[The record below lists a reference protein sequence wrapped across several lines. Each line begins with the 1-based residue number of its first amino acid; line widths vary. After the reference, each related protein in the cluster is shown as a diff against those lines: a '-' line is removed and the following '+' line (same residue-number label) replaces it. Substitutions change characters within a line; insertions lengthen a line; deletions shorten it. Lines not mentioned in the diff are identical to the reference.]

1 MQVKKTRLANGTE
14 KQTEWNAIN
23 WRKTNGTVRNLRHR
37 IFRATQEGN
46 LKKVRSLQ
54 KLMLKSYS
62 NRLVSVRRVAQINAG
77 KNTPGVDKLVIKTP
91 AARGR
96 MVDALAHYTLWK
108 AKPARR
114 VYIPKANNKFR
125 PLGIPVVVDRC
136 LQAMLKNALE
146 PAWEARFEG
155 SSYGFRPGRSCHDAI
170 EKIYGLARPN
180 KTKKWVLD
188 ADIRGAF
195 DNISHAYLLKTI
207 GPVPGKELIKQ
218 WLKAGY
224 VEHGTFH
231 ATEQG
236 TPQGGVASPL
246 LANIALHGME
256 EAIGVKYDYRG
267 QLIGKRAVV
276 RYADDF
282 VCFCESRE
290 DAEHVQHILVEW
302 LKVRGLTLSE
312 EKTRIVHLTEGFDF
326 LGFNVRHYPAP
337 QTSRSG
343 WKLLI
348 KPSKEAVQDV
358 QKKLKDQW
366 NKAQGT
372 SVQSVLAKLNPIIRG
387 WANYF
392 RTAVA
397 KEIFNSLDRWMFYKT
412 DRYTRRMHPKKS
424 ADWRHR
430 KYWAR
435 FQLDRLDSW
444 VFGDKQ
450 TGGHLLK
457 FSWFP
462 IERHTLVKG
471 KSSPDDPRL
480 ADYWRKRQEAKAR
493 DLTFSKQKL
502 AKRQKGRCLQCGE
515 SLFNEEEL
523 QVHHRLAKSQ
533 GGKDVYSNLALVH
546 LLCHQHI
553 HAVTERSMR
562 DCQQYNDRDLLTE
575 EKRMHRPS
583 GPEESK
589 ELCCS

>member
-1 MQVKKTRLANGTE
+1 MQAHTSLANGTE
-14 KQTEWNAIN
+14 KQTDWNTIH
-23 WRKTNGTVRNLRHR
+23 WRKANRTVRNLRHR

-46 LKKVRSLQ
+46 LNKVRSLQ

-96 MVDALAHYTLWK
+96 MVDALAHYSLWK
-108 AKPARR
+108 AKPTRR
-114 VYIPKANNKFR
+114 VYIPKASGNKLR

-136 LQAMLKNALE
+136 LQSMVKNALE

-188 ADIRGAF
+188 ADIRRAF
-195 DNISHAYLLKTI
+195 DHISHEYLVKAI
-207 GPVPGKELIKQ
+207 GPVPGRELIKQ

-224 VEHGTFH
+224 VEHREFH

-256 EAIGVKYDYRG
+256 KAIGVTYNCRG
-267 QLIGKRAVV
+267 ELVGKRAVV

-282 VCFCESRE
+282 VCFCETRE
-290 DAEHVQHILVEW
+290 DAERVQGILVEW
-302 LKVRGLTLSE
+302 LKERGLTLSQ

-326 LGFNVRHYPAP
+326 LGFNIRHYPTP
-337 QTSRSG
+337 QTSRTG

-348 KPSKEAVQDV
+348 KPSKESIQEV
-358 QKKLKDQW
+358 QKKLKDLW
-366 NKAQGT
+366 KKVQGT
-372 SVQSVLAKLNPIIRG
+372 NAQTVLGRLNPVIRG

-392 RTAVA
+392 RIAVA
-397 KEIFNSLDRWMFYKT
+397 KEVFSGLDRWMFHKADHYA
-412 DRYTRRMHPKKS
+412 RRMHSRKS
-424 ADWRHR
+424 KDWRYH
-430 KYWAR
+430 KYWG
-435 FQLDRLDSW
+435 QLHLDRNDLW

-450 TGGHLLK
+450 TGAYLLK

-462 IERHTLVKG
+462 IERHVLVKG
-471 KSSPDDPRL
+471 TASPDDPRL
-480 ADYWRKRQEAKAR
+480 KDYWTKRQAAKVK

-502 AKRQKGRCLQCGE
+502 AKRQQGRCPECGE
-515 SLFNEEEL
+515 SLFNDEEL
-523 QVHHRLAKSQ
+523 HVHHLLARSK
-533 GGKDVYSNLALVH
+533 GGQNSYSNLALVH

-553 HAVTERSMR
+553 HAKTERAMR
-562 DCQQYNDRDLLTE
+562 DCQQFNDQELTE
-575 EKRMHRPS
+575 ENVIAQRSKQ
-583 GPEESK
+583 EEKK

>member
-1 MQVKKTRLANGTE
+1 VQAQNLANGTE
-14 KQTEWNAIN
+14 KLTDWNAIN
-23 WRKTNGTVRNLRHR
+23 WRKANRTVRNLRQR

-46 LKKVRSLQ
+46 LNKVHSLQ
-54 KLMLKSYS
+54 KLMLRSYS

-91 AARGR
+91 AARGS
-96 MVDALAHYTLWK
+96 MVDTLAHYTLWK

-114 VYIPKANNKFR
+114 VYIPKANGKLR
-125 PLGIPVVVDRC
+125 PLGIPVVFDRC
-136 LQAMLKNALE
+136 LQAMVKNALE

-155 SSYGFRPGRSCHDAI
+155 SSYGFRPGRSGHDAI

-195 DNISHAYLLKTI
+195 DNISHEYLLKTI

-236 TPQGGVASPL
+236 TPQGRVVSPL

-256 EAIGVKYDYRG
+256 EAIRVKYDYRG
-267 QLIGKRAVV
+267 QLISKRAVV

-290 DAEHVQHILVEW
+290 DAEQVQKILVEW
-302 LKVRGLTLSE
+302 LAARGLTLSE

-326 LGFNVRHYPAP
+326 LGFNIRHYPAP
-337 QTSRSG
+337 QTSRTG

-348 KPSKEAVQDV
+348 KPSKESVQDV
-358 QKKLKDQW
+358 QKKLKDHW
-366 NKAQGT
+366 NKAQG
-372 SVQSVLAKLNPIIRG
+372 SNVQSVLTKLNPVIRG

-397 KEIFNSLDRWMFYKT
+397 KEIFSKLDSWMFYKA
-412 DRYTRRMHPKKS
+412 DRYTRRRHPKKPK
-424 ADWRHR
+424 DWRHR
-430 KYWAR
+430 KYWGR
-435 FQLDRLDSW
+435 FHLDRVDLW

-450 TGGHLLK
+450 TGGYLLK

-471 KSSPDDPRL
+471 RSSPDDPRL
-480 ADYWRKRQEAKAR
+480 ADYWEKRQAAKTR

-502 AKRQKGRCLQCGE
+502 AKRQKGRCPECGE
-515 SLFNEEEL
+515 SLFNDEEL
-523 QVHHRLAKSQ
+523 QVHHLLARAKR
-533 GGKDVYSNLALVH
+533 GKDSYSNLVLVH
-546 LLCHQHI
+546 LLCHQHT
-553 HAVTERSMR
+553 HAKTQRAMR
-562 DCQQYNDRDLLTE
+562 DCQQFYDTELTE
-575 EKRMHRPS
+575 ENANPKRRKQ
-583 GPEESK
+583 EENK
-589 ELCCS
+589 EPCRL

>member
-1 MQVKKTRLANGTE
+1 MQAPGLANGTE
-14 KQTEWNAIN
+14 KQTAWNAIN
-23 WRKTNGTVRNLRHR
+23 WPKANRTVRNLRQR
-37 IFRATQEGN
+37 LFRAAQESN

-77 KNTPGVDKLVIKTP
+77 KHTPGVDKLVLKTP
-91 AARGR
+91 AARGN
-96 MVDALAHYTLWK
+96 MVDHLAHVTLWK
-108 AKPARR
+108 AKPVRR
-114 VYIPKANNKFR
+114 IYIPKTSGKLR

-136 LQAMLKNALE
+136 LQAMVKNALE
-146 PAWEARFEG
+146 PVWEARFEG

-188 ADIRGAF
+188 ADIKGAF
-195 DNISHAYLLKTI
+195 DHISHDYLLKAI
-207 GPVPGKELIKQ
+207 GPFPARELIKQ

-224 VEHGTFH
+224 VEQEMFH
-231 ATEQG
+231 ATEEG
-236 TPQGGVASPL
+236 TPQGGVVSPL

-282 VCFCESRE
+282 VCFCETKE
-290 DAEHVQHILVEW
+290 DAEQVQGILTGW
-302 LKVRGLTLSE
+302 LKERGLTLSQ

-326 LGFNVRHYPAP
+326 LGFNIRHYAAP
-337 QTSRSG
+337 QTSRTG

-348 KPSKEAVQDV
+348 KPSKESVKEV
-358 QKKLKDQW
+358 QKKVKGLW
-366 NKAQGT
+366 AEAQGGN
-372 SVQSVLAKLNPIIRG
+372 VQAVLTKLNPVIRG

-397 KEIFNSLDRWMFYKT
+397 KEIFSKLDSWMFYKT
-412 DRYTRRMHPKKS
+412 DRYTRWTHPQKPK
-424 ADWRHR
+424 DWRQR
-430 KYWAR
+430 KYWGR
-435 FQLDRLDSW
+435 LNPDRRDPW

-450 TGGHLLK
+450 TGGYLLK

-471 KSSPDDPRL
+471 TASPDDPKL
-480 ADYWRKRQEAKAR
+480 KDYWKERQAAKAR
-493 DLTFSKQKL
+493 DLTISKQKL
-502 AKRQKGRCLQCGE
+502 AKRQMGRCPECGE
-515 SLFNEEEL
+515 SLFNDEEV
-523 QVHHRLAKSQ
+523 QVHHLLARSK
-533 GGKDVYSNLALVH
+533 GGNDAYSNLVLVH

-553 HAVTERSMR
+553 HAKTERAMR
-562 DCQQYNDRDLLTE
+562 ECQKFNDRELLAE
-575 EKRMHRPS
+575 ESQTTRRS
-583 GPEESK
+583 RPEENK